1 MALQIVILGPA
12 HPFRGGGI
20 TTFNERLA
28 RGLQEAGHRV
38 EILNFTVQYPSF
50 LFPGKSQ
57 TTNEAAP
64 TDLTIEQRLHS
75 MNPFN
80 WWATGEYLRKKKPDL
95 VLVRYWLP
103 FMGPAFGTVLRRVRK
118 NHHTKIIAL
127 TDNVQPHEKR
137 LGDQH
142 FTRYFL
148 PVCDA
153 FITMSKKVEL
163 DLRAFVDDKPI
174 LQVRHPLYDNFGE
187 PVAKETARKT
197 LGIAADCK
205 LILFFGFIRAYK
217 GLDLLLKAIPLI
229 REPGI
234 VLLVAGEFYEDA
246 AAYHQLIGELGIEN
260 KVKLVADFIPSDQV
274 RYYFSA
280 ADLVVQPYRNATQ
293 SGVTPLAYHFDK
305 PMVVTNVGGL
315 PDYVENEVTG
325 LIAEPEPASLAQAI
339 NRFFEFGEDRFS
351 TQIREK
357 KKELSWSAFINQ
369 VMDLFNSL
377 KK

>member
-1 MALQIVILGPA
+1 MALHIVILGPA

-38 EILNFTVQYPSF
+38 EILNFTVQYPAF

-57 TTNEAAP
+57 TTEEAAP
-64 TDLTIEQRLHS
+64 SDLTIEQRLHS
-75 MNPFN
+75 MNPLN
-80 WWATGEYLRKKKPDL
+80 WWTTGEYLRKKKPDL

-118 NHHTKIIAL
+118 NHSTKIIAL

-137 LGDQH
+137 LGDQL

-148 PVCDA
+148 PACDA
-153 FITMSKKVEL
+153 FITMSKKVEQ

-174 LQVRHPLYDNFGE
+174 LQVRHPLYDNFGS
-187 PVAKETARKT
+187 PVEKDSARKR
-197 LGIAADCK
+197 LNIPSESK
-205 LILFFGFIRAYK
+205 VLLFFGFIRAYK
-217 GLDLLLKAIPLI
+217 GLDLLLKALPLI
-229 REPGI
+229 REQNI
-234 VLLVAGEFYEDA
+234 LLLVAGEFYEDP
-246 AAYHQLIGELGIEN
+246 AAYHKLIKELGIET
-260 KVKLVADFIPSDQV
+260 KVKLMDDFIPSDQV

-293 SGVTPLAYHFDK
+293 SGVTPLAYHFEK
-305 PMVVTNVGGL
+305 PMVVTKVGGL

-325 LIAEPEPASLAQAI
+325 LLAEPEPASLAQAI

-351 TQIREK
+351 AQIREK
-357 KKELSWSAFINQ
+357 KKELSWPVFIEQ
-369 VMDLFNSL
+369 LLQLFYRI
-377 KK
+377 KQ

>member
-1 MALQIVILGPA
+1 MALHIVILGPA

-38 EILNFTVQYPSF
+38 EILNFTVQYPAF

-57 TTNEAAP
+57 TTDEAAP

-75 MNPFN
+75 MNPLN

-95 VLVRYWLP
+95 ILVRYWLP
-103 FMGPAFGTVLRRVRK
+103 FMGPAFGTVLRRARK

-137 LGDQH
+137 LGDQL

-148 PVCDA
+148 PACDA

-293 SGVTPLAYHFDK
+293 SGVTPLAYHFEK

-315 PDYVENEVTG
+315 PDYVEDGVTG
-325 LIAEPEPASLAQAI
+325 LLAEPEPSSLANAI

-357 KKELSWSAFINQ
+357 KKELSWPAFIDQ
-369 VMDLFNSL
+369 LLKLFHRL
-377 KK
+377 K

>member
-1 MALQIVILGPA
+1 MALHIVILGPA

-38 EILNFTVQYPSF
+38 EILNFTVQYPAF

-57 TTNEAAP
+57 TTDEAAP
-64 TDLTIEQRLHS
+64 ADLTIEQRLHS
-75 MNPFN
+75 MNPLN
-80 WWATGEYLRKKKPDL
+80 WWTTGEFLRKKKPDL
-95 VLVRYWLP
+95 ILVRYWLP
-103 FMGPAFGTVLRRVRK
+103 FMGPAFGTVLRRVKK
-118 NHHTKIIAL
+118 NQHTKIIAI
-127 TDNVQPHEKR
+127 TDNVLPHEKR
-137 LGDQH
+137 LGDRL

-148 PVCDA
+148 PSCDA
-153 FITMSKKVEL
+153 YITMSQKVER
-163 DLRAFVDDKPI
+163 DLRTFVTTKPI

-197 LGIAADCK
+197 LGIAVDCK

-217 GLDLLLKAIPLI
+217 GLDLLLKAIPLL

-260 KVKLVADFIPSDQV
+260 KVKLVADFIPSEQV

-293 SGVTPLAYHFDK
+293 SGVTPLAYHFEK

-325 LIAEPEPASLAQAI
+325 LVAEPEPASLAQAI

-351 TQIREK
+351 AQIREK
-357 KKELSWSAFINQ
+357 KEELSWSAFIDQ
-369 VMDLFNSL
+369 LLKLFQRL
-377 KK
+377 